1 MSPLF
6 QNALESKC
14 ARRQRLMALP
24 YPEKVRIVEQM
35 RAAALEI
42 RQAESSTLILREEP
56 PPYGGSDS
64 RLIRT

>member
-6 QNALESKC
+6 QKTLESKA

-42 RQAESSTLILREEP
+42 RQAENSTLILREEP
-56 PPYGGSDS
+56 SPYGGGKA
-64 RLIRT
+64 

>member
-6 QNALESKC
+6 QKTLERKS

-35 RAAALEI
+35 RAAAREI
-42 RQAESSTLILREEP
+42 RLAEVGSLVLREESP
-56 PPYGGSDS
+56 SYGGGN
-64 RLIRT
+64 TAP

>member
-6 QNALESKC
+6 QKTLESKA

-35 RAAALEI
+35 RAAAREI
-42 RQAESSTLILREEP
+42 RQAENSTLILREEP
-56 PPYGGSDS
+56 PPYGGGNP
-64 RLIRT
+64 

>member
-6 QNALESKC
+6 QKTLESKS

-42 RQAESSTLILREEP
+42 RQAESRTHILREEP
-56 PPYGGSDS
+56 PPYGGSDNAP
-64 RLIRT
+64 